1 MLAES
6 FLDTN
11 VLVYAAYPQ
20 DGEEPKRKIAAGLL
34 AHEQYATSTQVLIE
48 FINLTTRKRKPG
60 LSFDAVREWVKDIRT
75 APVIGADDA
84 LVLEGLDFAQ
94 RYRISFFD
102 GLIVAAASRAG
113 AATLYTEDLHDG
125 QKYGS
130 VKVVN
135 PFKNLP
141 N

>member
-11 VLVYAAYPQ
+11 VLVYAAFPKA
-20 DGEEPKRKIAAGLL
+20 DEEWKRAISADLL
-34 AHEQYATSTQVLIE
+34 TNENYALSTQVLIE
-48 FINLTTRKRKPG
+48 FVNSTTKKRKPG
-60 LSFDAVREWVKDIRT
+60 LALATVREWLGDFRT
-75 APVIGADDA
+75 APVIGADDSLVIEA
-84 LVLEGLDFAQ
+84 LDVAE
-94 RYRISFFD
+94 RYKIDFFD
-102 GLIVAAASRAG
+102 GLIVAAAHRAG
-113 AATLYTEDLHDG
+113 AKTLFSEDLNDG

-135 PFKNLP
+135 PFKQTP